1 MSEPMQAA
9 GDLRT
14 ELVDGVLTLTL
25 DRPHAPYAVSL
36 TLVASLHAVL
46 SEQHNLWLVRMSA
59 GSPLRRASET
69 L

>member
-25 DRPHAPYAVSL
+25 DRPHAPMRSRSRWWRVFTQS
-36 TLVASLHAVL
+36 
-46 SEQHNLWLVRMSA
+46 
-59 GSPLRRASET
+59 
-69 L
+69 

>member
-46 SEQHNLWLVRMSA
+46 SEQHNL
-59 GSPLRRASET
+59 
-69 L
+69 